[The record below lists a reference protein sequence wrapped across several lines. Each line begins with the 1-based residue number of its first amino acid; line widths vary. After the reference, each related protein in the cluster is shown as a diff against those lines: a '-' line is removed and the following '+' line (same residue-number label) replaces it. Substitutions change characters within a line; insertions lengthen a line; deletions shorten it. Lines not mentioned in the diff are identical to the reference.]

1 MDLMKH
7 LIFLMK
13 YIIIAIVLIYKKLKF
28 LKLLIKNK
36 LLEYFEIM
44 EDKSIVNKIK
54 KSNSKGFANEKIKMS
69 PYNNGRRHFYNT
81 RTQNFFF

>member
-69 PYNNGRRHFYNT
+69 HYNNGRRHFYNT
-81 RTQNFFF
+81 RTQNFLF

>member
-28 LKLLIKNK
+28 
-36 LLEYFEIM
+36 LEYFEIM

-69 PYNNGRRHFYNT
+69 HYNNGRRHFYNT
-81 RTQNFFF
+81 RTQNFLF